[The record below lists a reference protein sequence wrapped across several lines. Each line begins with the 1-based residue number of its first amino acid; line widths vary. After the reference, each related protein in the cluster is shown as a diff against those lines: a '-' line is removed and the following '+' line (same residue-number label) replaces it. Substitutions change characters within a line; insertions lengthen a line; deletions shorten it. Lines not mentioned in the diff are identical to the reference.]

1 MEAGSFP
8 TQLKMAL
15 VTPRIKKPSLDSAE
29 LKNYRPVSNLSF
41 LSKTIERAV
50 ASRLREYLTQ
60 NQLQDP
66 FQSAYRPLHS
76 TETALVKVSNDIL
89 IALDQ
94 RKQVLLL
101 LLDLSAAFDTV
112 DHHVLLT
119 RLNHDMGLNGVALSW
134 FKSYLS
140 DRCQAVHIDGATSKT
155 TPLHHGVPQGSVMGP
170 LLFTLYTRQLGKLI
184 SEHNCIYHLYADDCQ
199 LLQFNERID
208 DPSTLQQLHSC
219 LEAIISWMS
228 VNKLKLNMGK
238 TEALAI
244 SPSHQQCFLDNINIG
259 AVQIKTSDV
268 VRNLGTWFDKHM
280 TLNTNVSKT
289 CAAAYMA
296 LRKISAIRQYLDKDS
311 TIRLVQAYVTSR
323 LDYNNSLLVGL
334 PDVITASLQR
344 VQNTA
349 ARLICKV
356 PKFHHIT
363 PSLIELHWLPI
374 KQRIIYKTLVLT
386 YKSTHN
392 EGPQYLADLL
402 HVKQPSRQL
411 RSSNQRQLIVPRV
424 RTVRYG
430 ERSFAFAAPRLWN
443 GLEHHVHDSTT
454 IHIFKKSLKTILFK
468 RAYDVWT
475 SLCTALW
482 AC

>member
-1 MEAGSFP
+1 MSGF
-8 TQLKMAL
+8 T
-15 VTPRIKKPSLDSAE
+15 
-29 LKNYRPVSNLSF
+29 
-41 LSKTIERAV
+41 
-50 ASRLREYLTQ
+50 
-60 NQLQDP
+60 
-66 FQSAYRPLHS
+66 
-76 TETALVKVSNDIL
+76 
-89 IALDQ
+89 
-94 RKQVLLL
+94 
-101 LLDLSAAFDTV
+101 
-112 DHHVLLT
+112 
-119 RLNHDMGLNGVALSW
+119 GVW
-134 FKSYLS
+134 
-140 DRCQAVHIDGATSKT
+140 T
-155 TPLHHGVPQGSVMGP
+155 
-170 LLFTLYTRQLGKLI
+170 
-184 SEHNCIYHLYADDCQ
+184 
-199 LLQFNERID
+199 
-208 DPSTLQQLHSC
+208 
-219 LEAIISWMS
+219 AIISWMS

-468 RAYDVWT
+468 RAYDV
-475 SLCTALW
+475 
-482 AC
+482 